1 MFVRYLLVAI
11 IVVLVAILVV
21 KAFSGNAIA
30 TTDVYNTVTATPV
43 SVPASVLRDETTA
56 TPVSTPASVIRETTA
71 TPVSMPAPVLR
82 DETTASNVSITA
94 IKVKSSETS
103 QKSIIQDGTGIK
115 QMMVLASALSKLD
128 YEEVVID
135 VWDGVALLANSKGV
149 VGEIYGRETVGYR
162 RNAKVVEESVVKAF
176 FTNDGELFADNAREG
191 DAHQTA
197 ELSSYNLNKVRFVQ
211 IEGEDFYRL
220 VVIGTPTT
228 VKGSTG
234 SSGNAASQEPSSE
247 KITTPEPELRPS
259 EDFVAATP
267 NPTLRPRDDVVDTG
281 VAMPNPSL
289 RANEETLETSAP
301 APSLS
306 NSADTA
312 SMPAPSL
319 RGLDFD

>member
-1 MFVRYLLVAI
+1 MFVRYLLVVI

-43 SVPASVLRDETTA
+43 SVTAPVLRDETTA
-56 TPVSTPASVIRETTA
+56 TPVSTPASVIR
-71 TPVSMPAPVLR
+71 
-82 DETTASNVSITA
+82 ETTASNVSITA

-128 YEEVVID
+128 YEEVVVD

-162 RNAKVVEESVVKAF
+162 RNAKVVEESVVKTF

-259 EDFVAATP
+259 EDFVASTP
-267 NPTLRPRDDVVDTG
+267 NPTLRPRNDVADTG

-289 RANEETLETSAP
+289 RDNEESVETSAP

-306 NSADTA
+306 TSANTT
-312 SMPAPSL
+312 SEPNPFL